1 MDEKGMKFEVY
12 SDEGPEHDTSEEE
25 TDEDDED
32 DEDDRDEA
40 IESGEKKDD
49 IS

>member
-1 MDEKGMKFEVY
+1 MKFEVD
-12 SDEGPEHDTSEEE
+12 SDEGSEHDTSEEE
-25 TDEDDED
+25 TDGDDED
-32 DEDDRDEA
+32 DKDEA

>member
-32 DEDDRDEA
+32 DRDEA